1 MRKILLLLVS
11 LFIVTSCATLT
22 APFRSHK
29 QVVGNLP
36 VVQKIEAN
44 GGIRSVNLSWMPVTD
59 PRVEGYI
66 IYRAS
71 DNKGRFKELAT
82 LSGRFKS
89 SYMDNGGF
97 LRHLEDNADYFYKI
111 VTYSK
116 NGVGP
121 VSNIVIGHT
130 ALPPQSPTNIS
141 SQSGLPKMV
150 VIKWKSVDDNS
161 VIAYDIYRSLSQK
174 GPFKKVGHVN
184 GHNNTFYVDKGL
196 KDEATYYYSV
206 VSINYKGVDGKIL
219 AYTVAKTKA
228 RPMPPTKMSG
238 KIAGAGK
245 LEIRWFPSPTA
256 DVVKYKIYRGISP
269 DYLNCVG
276 YVNSSKLSYTDKNL
290 QPGFTYYYK
299 VDAVDKDD
307 IESKTNEVAS
317 VKTKPLP
324 EPPKGVRVQQLA
336 DDSVVIEWDNGSS
349 DTVSY
354 EIFRRYYIVI
364 AKKIADTPQTQYVD
378 KDVSGNTTYY
388 YWIKSVDQYGQE
400 SKPSPVASIKTR

>member
-1 MRKILLLLVS
+1 MRKVLLLIS
-11 LFIVTSCATLT
+11 LLILTSCATIT
-22 APFRSHK
+22 SPFKSHK
-29 QVVGNLP
+29 QLVVNLP

-44 GGIRSVNLSWMPVTD
+44 GGIRSVSLSWMPVTD

-66 IYRAS
+66 IYRSS
-71 DNKGRFKELAT
+71 DNRGKFKELAT

-89 SYMDNGGF
+89 SYVDNGGF

-116 NGVGP
+116 DGVGKA
-121 VSNIVIGHT
+121 SNIVIGHT
-130 ALPPQSPTNIS
+130 APPPQSPTVIT
-141 SQSGLPKMV
+141 SQSGLPRMV
-150 VIKWKSVDDNS
+150 VIKWNPVDDNS
-161 VIAYDIYRSLSQK
+161 VVAYDIYRSLSAK
-174 GPFKKVGHVN
+174 GPFRKVGHVN
-184 GHNNTFYVDKGL
+184 GHNNTFYVDKNL
-196 KDEATYYYSV
+196 QDETTYYYSV

-228 RPMPPTKMSG
+228 RPMPPTKIAG

-245 LEIRWFPSPTA
+245 LEISWFPSPTA

-269 DYLNCVG
+269 DYLSYVG
-276 YVNSSKLSYTDKNL
+276 SVDSSKLTYTDKNL

-299 VDAVDKDD
+299 VNAVDKDD

-324 EPPKGVRVQQLA
+324 EPPKGIRVQQL
-336 DDSVVIEWDNGSS
+336 DDNSVLVEWDNGSS
-349 DTVSY
+349 DTVGY
-354 EIFRRYYIVI
+354 EVFRRYYIVI
-364 AKKIADTPQTQYVD
+364 AKKIADTPETRYVD
-378 KDVSGNTTYY
+378 KDVSANTTYY
-388 YWIKSVDQYGQE
+388 YWVKSVDQYGQE